1 MGSDSVDIF
10 KKIVFKIPPIEKIL
24 VGIIIFGALYGSLTY
39 VGLRLFTPHEVSPVS
54 IIYMSLLG
62 YILPA
67 LISGEL
73 LHTFIPDYPRRWGY
87 FLAFCN
93 QFVLFVYGLILT
105 GADTFA
111 TAWSVFWLALI
122 TVYLSSFVVLMLTL
136 GYGYLEEIGVL
147 SLVQPVLILTAFHL
161 LIGSDLEI
169 SLLSYVTNFG
179 VALIAAVAF
188 VAFTLITELLI
199 GANVDGVS
207 VLELTSGLL
216 LKEQKKL
223 DLGYPSQP
231 DVQTLGLENQG
242 SRADIAVPWI
252 HPGPIEGFG
261 GGQITSDV
269 IDSLNAGEKQGFFFH
284 VPSTHKSDPT
294 DPEDYEKIV
303 DAVEEPEK
311 AGNASKLIKKNYG
324 EVRFYGR
331 KFDGKKIVFLDT
343 SESDRNFDDYEVSV
357 FRELIDPEETMV
369 VDLHNHERELIGERK
384 EVWYNTEDA
393 EMLREYFRDFGEIL
407 GAQETSEYSCGFETD
422 LGGTKVFALVEEV
435 DGQKTLL
442 FGIEGNGKGD
452 ELERMSEICG
462 DEFDEVLVFT
472 TDTHRSVHE
481 LSREKQVEV
490 ERLRDTI
497 DKAHKNLSKGS
508 IGFGNQR
515 SEEMNLL
522 RENYLGLVFSINI
535 IVRLGLFMF
544 VLLYLGLVVW
554 LF

>member
-1 MGSDSVDIF
+1 MGSDSVDVF
-10 KKIVFKIPPIEKIL
+10 KKIVFKIPPIRKIL
-24 VGIIIFGALYGSLTY
+24 LGIIFFGTIYGVLTY
-39 VGLRLFTPHEVSPVS
+39 SGLRLFTPHEIFPVS
-54 IIYMSLLG
+54 IIYLSLLG

-67 LISGEL
+67 LVSGEL
-73 LHTFIPDYPRRWGY
+73 LHVFIPDYPRRWGY

-93 QFVLFVYGLILT
+93 QFTLFIYGLILT
-105 GADTFA
+105 GADTFG

-122 TVYLSSFVVLMLTL
+122 TVYLSNFVVLMLTL
-136 GYGYLEEIGVL
+136 GYGYLEEVGVL
-147 SLVQPVLILTAFHL
+147 SLVQPALILAAFHF
-161 LIGSDLEI
+161 LIGSDLNI
-169 SLLSYVTNFG
+169 SLVSYMTNFG
-179 VALIAAVAF
+179 VALVAAVAF
-188 VAFTLITELLI
+188 IAFALTAELLI

-216 LKEQKKL
+216 LKEQKEL

-231 DVQTLGLENQG
+231 DVQTLSLENRDSQVY
-242 SRADIAVPWI
+242 IAVPWI
-252 HPGPIEGFG
+252 HPGPLEGFG

-269 IDSLNAGEKQGFFFH
+269 IDALNDGEKQGFFFH

-294 DPEDYEKIV
+294 DPEDYKKIV
-303 DAVEEPEK
+303 NAVEEPQK
-311 AGNASKLIKKNYG
+311 AGKASKLVKKDYG

-331 KFDGKKIVFLDT
+331 KLDGKKLVFLDT
-343 SESDRNFDDYEVSV
+343 SDSDENFDDYEVSV

-369 VDLHNHERELIGERK
+369 VDLHNHERQLAGERK
-384 EVWYNTEDA
+384 EIWYNTEDA
-393 EMLREYFRDFGEIL
+393 EMLREYFRDFVEIL
-407 GAQETSEYSCGFETD
+407 ETQETSEYSCGFETELD
-422 LGGTKVFALVEEV
+422 GTKIFSLVEEV

-442 FGIEGNGKGD
+442 FGIEGNEKGD

-472 TDTHRSVHE
+472 TDTHRSIHE

-497 DKAHKNLSKGS
+497 DKAHENLSKGS
-508 IGFGNQR
+508 VGFGSQR
-515 SEEMNLL
+515 AAEMDLL
-522 RENYLGLVFSINI
+522 RESYLGLVFSINI

-544 VLLYLGLVVW
+544 VLLYLGLVIW